1 MSPRSLNILIAASLA
16 FNVFFVGA
24 AGGALL
30 WYSFGHQRQAQS
42 GQGLRFAAQHLSAQQ
57 QKIFRQMLNQARHD
71 AAADVEAARNGRAQ
85 LSTLLSA
92 DTIDQ
97 SAVDAQL
104 EVVRKA
110 DINVRTAVEKAVL
123 DFAQTLTP
131 DERRIFVQ
139 DLRGRGAMLR
149 NAAQRKAP

>member
-1 MSPRSLNILIAASLA
+1 MSPRSRTILIAASLA

-24 AGGALL
+24 AGGGLL
-30 WYSFGHQRQAQS
+30 WYSFGHNRLVQP

-57 QKIFRQMLNQARHD
+57 QKAFRQMLNQARHN
-71 AAADVEAARNGRAQ
+71 AAADVEAARNGRSQ
-85 LSTLLSA
+85 LSTVLSA

-97 SAVDAQL
+97 PAVDAQW

-110 DINVRTAVEKAVL
+110 DINVRTAVEKAVI

>member
-1 MSPRSLNILIAASLA
+1 MSPRSRNILLAASLA

-24 AGGALL
+24 AAGGMV
-30 WYSFGHQRQAQS
+30 WYSLGHVRFAPQ
-42 GQGLRFAAQHLSAQQ
+42 GQGVRFAAQHLSAEQ
-57 QKIFRQMLNQARHD
+57 QKTFRQMLNQARRD

-97 SAVDAQL
+97 PAVDAQL

-149 NAAQRKAP
+149 GASPKKTS

>member
-1 MSPRSLNILIAASLA
+1 MSTRSLNIIIAASLA

-30 WYSFGHQRQAQS
+30 WYSFGHNRLAQS

-57 QKIFRQMLNQARHD
+57 QKTFRQRLNQARHD

-85 LSTLLSA
+85 LSTLLAA

-97 SAVDAQL
+97 PAVDAQL

-110 DINVRTAVEKAVL
+110 DINVRIAVEKAVI
-123 DFAQTLTP
+123 DFAGTLTP

>member
-24 AGGALL
+24 AGGALI
-30 WYSFGHQRQAQS
+30 WYSLGHAWLAQP
-42 GQGLRFAAQHLSAQQ
+42 GQGLRFAARHLSAQQ
-57 QKIFRQMLNQARHD
+57 QKTFRQMLNQARHD
-71 AAADVEAARNGRAQ
+71 AAADVEAARNGRAE
-85 LSTLLSA
+85 LSTLLAA

-97 SAVDAQL
+97 QAVDAQL
-104 EVVRKA
+104 EAVRKA
-110 DINVRTAVEKAVL
+110 DTNVRTAVEKAVL
-123 DFAQTLTP
+123 DFARTLTP

-149 NAAQRKAP
+149 GAAQKKTP

>member
-1 MSPRSLNILIAASLA
+1 MSPRSRTILIAASLA

-24 AGGALL
+24 AGGALI
-30 WYSFGHQRQAQS
+30 WYSFGHNRLAQP

-57 QKIFRQMLNQARHD
+57 QKTFRQMLNQARQD
-71 AAADVEAARNGRAQ
+71 AAADVEAARNGRAA
-85 LSTLLSA
+85 LSTLLAA

-97 SAVDAQL
+97 PAVNTQL

-123 DFAQTLTP
+123 DFAQKLTP
-131 DERRIFVQ
+131 EERRIFVQ

-149 NAAQRKAP
+149 GAAQRKTQ